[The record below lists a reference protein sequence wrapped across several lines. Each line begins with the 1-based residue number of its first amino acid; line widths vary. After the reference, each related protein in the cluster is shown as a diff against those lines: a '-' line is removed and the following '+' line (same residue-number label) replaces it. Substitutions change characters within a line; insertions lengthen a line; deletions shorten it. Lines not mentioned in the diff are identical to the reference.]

1 MFIYFISFFLLLL
14 FFFVIGKASLN
25 FGKKINISSDILS
38 LNLVTGIFIVGSF
51 SFIFNFFSGTSN
63 IFFYLSL
70 LILFFFSIISLI
82 IDRNDKKKIYKNLL
96 ILFIFSF
103 VFFLYSL
110 QLPPG
115 YDAGLY
121 HIPHQ
126 SLIKEEKIIFGLS
139 NINSRFGLSSFYNYV
154 ATIFWVKNNFT
165 IVAFFNSIYLIIFF
179 LFLNELI
186 NKNSPLLNIIVITTL
201 LGMPIWFR
209 YNVPGFS
216 LVDFSYSVFFY
227 LSLILPFLIFV
238 DKKENNRTYIHYFI
252 LSCAMAFLHKANG
265 AILFPLLTV
274 IIAYYYFKKK
284 IDINLL
290 FLLFFIPSFVVALW
304 LLRGFVI
311 SGCLIYPLDFTCID
325 TAWYNRVN
333 TENDYLAIKLWA
345 KQGFNLIDWL
355 DFSLKN
361 ITIFLFV
368 SVILFFFK
376 NKIVNI
382 ILKKKIIFIIS
393 TLSILFYIYIIA
405 DPLQGF
411 SSLYSS
417 NNESGLIKIIK
428 KEFLL
433 ILISNFFIIFFTL
446 LISNSLNNLSL
457 KFDKNT
463 YCKIPFIF
471 LIFYFI
477 SWLFTAPNPRFAIT
491 AFALISPLCCIFFIK
506 EPNGI
511 NNKNL
516 TNVCKFI
523 FFIAVIKVSLFDLF
537 FLNNLNLDIKKIPEP
552 EIIKRK
558 TFGVVP
564 KYVKIDNRCWAI
576 KKCYYYEQDI
586 IVKKYLL
593 NYKIYLSHN
602 EKN

>member
-63 IFFYLSL
+63 IFFYLCL

-82 IDRNDKKKIYKNLL
+82 IDKNDKKKVYKNLL
-96 ILFIFSF
+96 ILFIFSCL
-103 VFFLYSL
+103 FFLYSL

-126 SLIKEEKIIFGLS
+126 NFIKEEKIIFGLS

-154 ATIFWVKNNFT
+154 ATIFWVENNFT

-179 LFLNELI
+179 IFLIELI
-186 NKNSPLLNIIVITTL
+186 NKNSILLNIIVIGTL

-227 LSLILPFLIFV
+227 LSLILPLLIFL
-238 DKKENNRTYIHYFI
+238 DKQENNKTYFHYFI
-252 LSCAMAFLHKANG
+252 LSCAMAFMHKANG
-265 AILFPLLTV
+265 AILFPFLIV
-274 IIAYYYFKKK
+274 IIAYNYFKKK
-284 IDINLL
+284 ININS
-290 FLLFFIPSFVVALW
+290 LFFLFSIPSLVVVLW

-311 SGCLIYPLDFTCID
+311 SSCLIYPLDFTCID
-325 TAWYNRVN
+325 TVWYNSFN
-333 TENDYLAIKLWA
+333 TESEYLAIKLWA
-345 KQGFNLIDWL
+345 KQGFNLINWL
-355 DFSLKN
+355 DFSLKYLS
-361 ITIFLFV
+361 IFLFV
-368 SVILFFFK
+368 SAILFFFK

-382 ILKKKIIFIIS
+382 VLKKKIIFIILS
-393 TLSILFYIYIIA
+393 LSILFYIYLIA

-417 NNESGLIKIIK
+417 KNESGLIKILEN
-428 KEFLL
+428 EFII

-446 LISNSLNNLSL
+446 LISNSFNNLSFKL
-457 KFDKNT
+457 DKNT
-463 YCKIPFIF
+463 YCKIPFVF

-477 SWLFTAPNPRFAIT
+477 SWLFIAPNPRFAIA
-491 AFALISPLCCIFFIK
+491 AFALISPLCCVFFIK
-506 EPNGI
+506 EPNVVS
-511 NNKNL
+511 NKNF

-537 FLNNLNLDIKKIPEP
+537 SLKNLNLDVKKIPEP
-552 EIIKRK
+552 EIIDRK

-576 KKCYYYEQDI
+576 KECYYYEQDTM
-586 IVKKYLL
+586 VKKYLL
-593 NYKIYLSHN
+593 NYKIYQNHN

>member
-14 FFFVIGKASLN
+14 FFFTIGKASLN

-38 LNLVTGIFIVGSF
+38 LNLVTGIFVVGSF

-70 LILFFFSIISLI
+70 LILFCFSLISLI
-82 IDRNDKKKIYKNLL
+82 IEKNDKKKIYKNLF
-96 ILFIFSF
+96 ILFVFSF

-121 HIPHQ
+121 HIPYQ
-126 SLIKEEKIIFGLS
+126 GLIKEEKIIFGLS

-154 ATIFWVKNNFT
+154 ATIFWVENDFT

-179 LFLNELI
+179 LFLKELI
-186 NKNSPLLNIIVITTL
+186 NKNFLLLNIIVIGTL

-216 LVDFSYSVFFY
+216 LVDFPYSVFFY
-227 LSLILPFLIFV
+227 LSLILPFLIFL
-238 DKKENNRTYIHYFI
+238 DKDNNKTYFHYFI
-252 LSCAMAFLHKANG
+252 LSCAMAFMHKANG
-265 AILFPLLTV
+265 AILFPLLIV
-274 IIAYYYFKKK
+274 IIAYHYFKKK

-290 FLLFFIPSFVVALW
+290 FLLLFIPSLVVILW
-304 LLRGFVI
+304 LLRGFIV
-311 SGCLIYPLDFTCID
+311 SSCLIYPLDFTCID
-325 TAWYNRVN
+325 TIWYNRFN
-333 TENDYLAIKLWA
+333 TENEYLAIKLWA

-361 ITIFLFV
+361 VSLFLFV
-368 SVILFFFK
+368 PVILFFFK
-376 NKIVNI
+376 NKIVNV
-382 ILKKKIIFIIS
+382 ILKNKIIFIIS
-393 TLSILFYIYIIA
+393 SLSVLFYIYLIA

-417 NNESGLIKIIK
+417 NNESGLIKILK

-433 ILISNFFIIFFTL
+433 ILTSNFFIIFFTL
-446 LISNSLNNLSL
+446 LISNSFNNLSL
-457 KFDKNT
+457 KLDKNT
-463 YCKIPFIF
+463 YCKIPFVF

-477 SWLFTAPNPRFAIT
+477 SWLFTAPNPRFAIA

-506 EPNGI
+506 EANI
-511 NNKNL
+511 ISNKNL

-523 FFIAVIKVSLFDLF
+523 FFISLIKVSLFDLF
-537 FLNNLNLDIKKIPEP
+537 FLKNLNLDIKKIPEP
-552 EIIKRK
+552 EIINRK
-558 TFGVVP
+558 TFGVIP
-564 KYVKIDNRCWAI
+564 KNVKIDNRCWAI
-576 KKCYYYEQDI
+576 KECYYYEQDI
-586 IVKKYLL
+586 IVKKYFL
-593 NYKIYLSHN
+593 NYKIYQSSN